1 MKKVPFIIFSI
12 ILLSCNGNR
21 NQSVRNQD
29 IAEVDST
36 SIAIDT
42 TTVPTM
48 EENED
53 SKEPTKIK
61 SSNPIVGTFYCTRSG
76 DTYIFNEN
84 KTGMFIPKAESG
96 AKYNW
101 RLEGNTIIVTYS
113 GKSAFLG
120 TSKLKYDKDSNSF
133 IEKSIAF
140 GNLTFV
146 KQNKC

>member
-53 SKEPTKIK
+53 SKEPTKVK
-61 SSNPIVGTFYCTRSG
+61 SSSPIIGTFYCTRSG

-84 KTGMFIPKAESG
+84 KTGMFIPKGESG

-120 TSKLKYDKDSNSF
+120 TSKLKYDIGGNSF

-146 KQNKC
+146 KQK

>member
-1 MKKVPFIIFSI
+1 
-12 ILLSCNGNR
+12 
-21 NQSVRNQD
+21 
-29 IAEVDST
+29 
-36 SIAIDT
+36 
-42 TTVPTM
+42 M
-48 EENED
+48 EENEEP
-53 SKEPTKIK
+53 KEPTKVK
-61 SSNPIVGTFYCTRSG
+61 SSNPIIGTFYCTRSG

-84 KTGMFIPKAESG
+84 KTGMFIPKGESG

-133 IEKSIAF
+133 IEKSIVF

-146 KQNKC
+146 KQK